1 MTEQGSSPV
10 RNKILVVDDNEDIIK
25 VMRFLISAKTD
36 VEALYAESFSEAMV
50 LAEQHRDSIFL
61 TILDLN
67 LPDSPEGEVVQH
79 ILSLGL
85 PAIVFTGNFDPE
97 KRKQFLGMGVV
108 DYVLKDSRMVYD
120 YIIRIINRIWRNRY
134 IKVLVVDDSF
144 TMRNQLVRFL
154 LLQQLE
160 IHTAEDGVEALAVM
174 NEHPDI
180 KLVITDH
187 NMPNMDGFQLVT
199 ELRRKHARE
208 DLGIIGLSG
217 EGTGELSARFLKI
230 GANDFLAKPF
240 YHEEFFSR
248 IMQNLETMEQLEEIR
263 EASRRDY
270 LTNIYNRRYFYQT
283 ASAIFK
289 SAEKSQTKLSVA
301 LIDIDN
307 FKQVNDEYGHDA
319 GDRVIKNMAE
329 LLNSEFADQ
338 LVARFGGEEFCI
350 LFKDEKADEVIQRL
364 DEFRRKIEIQSLD
377 IETDVI
383 SYTISIGVDM
393 TADKGIDKMITS
405 ADEALY
411 RAKASGRN
419 RVELNSSNSI

>member
-1 MTEQGSSPV
+1 MTEHDSQLI

-25 VMRFLISAKTD
+25 VMRFLISAKTEVD
-36 VEALYAESFSEAMV
+36 AIYASSFSEAMA

-67 LPDSPEGEVVQH
+67 LPDSPDGEVVQH

-97 KRKQFLGMGVV
+97 MRKQFLGMGVV
-108 DYVLKDSRMVYD
+108 DYVLKDNRMVYE
-120 YIIRIINRIWRNRY
+120 YIIRIINRIWRNRD

-144 TMRNQLVRFL
+144 TMRNQLARFL
-154 LLQQLE
+154 LLQQLQ
-160 IHTAEDGVEALAVM
+160 IHTAEDGVEALAVLH
-174 NEHPDI
+174 EHPDI

-199 ELRRKHARE
+199 EIRRNHARE
-208 DLGIIGLSG
+208 DMGIIGLSG

-270 LTNIYNRRYFYQT
+270 LTNLYNRRYFYQR
-283 ASAIFK
+283 ASELFK
-289 SAEKSQTKLSVA
+289 NAEKSSVQLSVA
-301 LIDIDN
+301 ILDIDH
-307 FKQVNDEYGHDA
+307 FKQVNDEYGHDV
-319 GDRVIKNMAE
+319 GDRVIKDLAG
-329 LLNSEFADQ
+329 LLNREFSDQ

-350 LFKDEKADEVIQRL
+350 LFSDVKTDDVMHRL
-364 DEFRRKIEIQSLD
+364 DTFRQQLQEQSLD
-377 IETDVI
+377 IETESI
-383 SYTISIGVDM
+383 RYTVSTGVDVSSS
-393 TADKGIDKMITS
+393 KGIDKMITS

-411 RAKASGRN
+411 RAKAGGRN
-419 RVELNSSNSI
+419 RVELNS

>member
-1 MTEQGSSPV
+1 MPEQDSQLM

-36 VEALYAESFSEAMV
+36 VDALYASSFSEAMV

-67 LPDSPEGEVVQH
+67 LPDAADGEVVQH

-97 KRKQFLGMGVV
+97 KRKQFLDMGVV
-108 DYVLKDSRMVYD
+108 DYVLKDNRMVYE
-120 YIIRIINRIWRNRY
+120 YIIRIINRIWRNRD

-154 LLQQLE
+154 LLQQLQ
-160 IHTAEDGVEALAVM
+160 IHTAGDGVEALTVL

-187 NMPNMDGFQLVT
+187 NMPNMDGFQLVS
-199 ELRRKHARE
+199 EIRRHHARE

-217 EGTGELSARFLKI
+217 EGSGELSARFLKI

-263 EASRRDY
+263 ETSRRDY
-270 LTNIYNRRYFYQT
+270 LTNLYNRRYFYQR
-283 ASAIFK
+283 AAELFK
-289 SAEKSQTKLSVA
+289 NTDKSCSPLTVA
-301 LIDIDN
+301 LLDIDH
-307 FKQVNDEYGHDA
+307 FKQVNDEYGHDV
-319 GDRVIKNMAE
+319 GDLVIQNLAK
-329 LLNSEFADQ
+329 LLNDTFSGQ

-350 LFKDEKADEVIQRL
+350 LFNDEATDDVVQSLEDFRSQLETQRL
-364 DEFRRKIEIQSLD
+364 DID
-377 IETDVI
+377 TDTI
-383 SYTISIGVDM
+383 NYTVSIGVDTM
-393 TADKGIDKMITS
+393 YDKGIDKMITS
-405 ADEALY
+405 ADQALY
-411 RAKASGRN
+411 RAKAGGRN
-419 RVELNSSNSI
+419 KVEING

>member
-1 MTEQGSSPV
+1 MSEQDSRLM

-36 VEALYAESFSEAMV
+36 VDAIYASSFSEAMA

-67 LPDSPEGEVVQH
+67 LPDAVDGEVVQH

-97 KRKQFLGMGVV
+97 KRKQFLDMGVV
-108 DYVLKDSRMVYD
+108 DYVLKDNRMVYE
-120 YIIRIINRIWRNRY
+120 YIIRIINRIWRNRN

-154 LLQQLE
+154 LLQQLQ
-160 IHTAEDGVEALAVM
+160 IHTAGDGVEALTVL

-180 KLVITDH
+180 RLVITDH
-187 NMPNMDGFQLVT
+187 NMPNMDGFQLVS
-199 ELRRKHARE
+199 EIRRHHARE
-208 DLGIIGLSG
+208 DMGIIGLSG
-217 EGTGELSARFLKI
+217 EGSGELSARFLKI

-263 EASRRDY
+263 EISRRDY
-270 LTNIYNRRYFYQT
+270 LTNLYNRRYFYQR
-283 ASAIFK
+283 AEELFNNSSK
-289 SAEKSQTKLSVA
+289 SLLAVA
-301 LIDIDN
+301 LLDIDH
-307 FKQVNDEYGHDA
+307 FKQINDEYGHDV
-319 GDRVIKNMAE
+319 GDIVIQNLAK
-329 LLNSEFADQ
+329 LLCDSFPSQ

-350 LFKDEKADEVIQRL
+350 LFNDVGSDDVMQRLEVFRNILETQRL
-364 DEFRRKIEIQSLD
+364 DID
-377 IETDVI
+377 TDTI
-383 SYTISIGVDM
+383 NYTVSIGVD
-393 TADKGIDKMITS
+393 TTFAHGIDKMITS
-405 ADEALY
+405 ADQALY
-411 RAKASGRN
+411 RAKAGGRN
-419 RVELNSSNSI
+419 KVELNS

>member
-1 MTEQGSSPV
+1 MSEQATQPE

-36 VEALYAESFSEAMV
+36 VEAIYAESFSEAMV

-97 KRKQFLGMGVV
+97 KRKQFLDLGVV
-108 DYVLKDSRMVYD
+108 DYVLKDNRMVYE
-120 YIIRIINRIWRNRY
+120 YIIRIINRIWRNRH
-134 IKVLVVDDSF
+134 ISVLVVDDSF

-154 LLQQLE
+154 LLQQLQ
-160 IHTAEDGVEALAVM
+160 IHTAADGVEALAVLK
-174 NEHPDI
+174 EHPDI

-199 ELRRKHARE
+199 EIRRHHARE

-217 EGTGELSARFLKI
+217 EGSGELSARFLKI

-270 LTNIYNRRYFYQT
+270 LTNLYNRRYFYERAQEL
-283 ASAIFK
+283 FK
-289 SAEKSQTKLSVA
+289 NAEKSSAQLSVA
-301 LIDIDN
+301 ILDIDH
-307 FKQVNDEYGHDA
+307 FKQVNDEYGHDV
-319 GDRVIKNMAE
+319 GDLVIKNLAA
-329 LLNSEFADQ
+329 LLNSEFSDQ

-350 LFKDEKADEVIQRL
+350 LFSGVKTDDVMQRL
-364 DEFRRKIEIQSLD
+364 DNFRQKLDEQRLD
-377 IETDVI
+377 IETDSI
-383 SYTISIGVDM
+383 SYTLSTGVDVSV
-393 TADKGIDKMITS
+393 DKGIDKMITG
-405 ADEALY
+405 ADQALY
-411 RAKASGRN
+411 RAKAAGRN
-419 RVELNSSNSI
+419 RVELNS

>member
-1 MTEQGSSPV
+1 MSEQDSRLM

-36 VEALYAESFSEAMV
+36 VDAIYASSFSEAMA

-67 LPDSPEGEVVQH
+67 LPDAVDGEVVQH

-97 KRKQFLGMGVV
+97 KRKQFLDMGVV
-108 DYVLKDSRMVYD
+108 DYVLKDNRMVYE
-120 YIIRIINRIWRNRY
+120 YIIRIINRIWRNRN

-154 LLQQLE
+154 LLQQLQ
-160 IHTAEDGVEALAVM
+160 IHTAGDGVEALTVL

-180 KLVITDH
+180 RLVITDH
-187 NMPNMDGFQLVT
+187 NMPNMDGFQLVS
-199 ELRRKHARE
+199 EIRRHHARE
-208 DLGIIGLSG
+208 DMGIIGLSG
-217 EGTGELSARFLKI
+217 EGSGELSARFLKI

-263 EASRRDY
+263 EISRRDY
-270 LTNIYNRRYFYQT
+270 LTNLYNRRYFYQR
-283 ASAIFK
+283 AEELFNNSSK
-289 SAEKSQTKLSVA
+289 SLLAVA
-301 LIDIDN
+301 LLDIDH
-307 FKQVNDEYGHDA
+307 FKQINDEYGHDV
-319 GDRVIKNMAE
+319 GDIVIQNLAK
-329 LLNSEFADQ
+329 LLCDSFPAQ

-350 LFKDEKADEVIQRL
+350 LFNDVGSDDVMQRLEVFRNILETQRL
-364 DEFRRKIEIQSLD
+364 DID
-377 IETDVI
+377 TDTI
-383 SYTISIGVDM
+383 NYTVSIGVD
-393 TADKGIDKMITS
+393 TTFAHGIDKMITS
-405 ADEALY
+405 ADQALY
-411 RAKASGRN
+411 RAKAGGRN
-419 RVELNSSNSI
+419 KVELNS

>member
-10 RNKILVVDDNEDIIK
+10 RNKILLVDDNEDIIK

-36 VEALYAESFSEAMV
+36 VEALYASSFSEAMA

-79 ILSLGL
+79 ILALGL

-108 DYVLKDSRMVYD
+108 DYVLKDNRMVYE
-120 YIIRIINRIWRNRY
+120 YIIRIINRIWRNRD

-154 LLQQLE
+154 LLQQLQ
-160 IHTAEDGVEALAVM
+160 IHTAADGVEALAVLK
-174 NEHPDI
+174 EHPDI

-199 ELRRKHARE
+199 EIRRHHARE

-217 EGTGELSARFLKI
+217 EGSGELSARFLKI

-240 YHEEFFSR
+240 YNEEFFSR

-270 LTNIYNRRYFYQT
+270 LTNLYNRRYFYE
-283 ASAIFK
+283 
-289 SAEKSQTKLSVA
+289 SAETLFKNTTKSSAHLSVA
-301 LIDIDN
+301 ILDIDH
-307 FKQVNDEYGHDA
+307 FKQVNDEYGHDV
-319 GDRVIKNMAE
+319 GDLVIKNLAG
-329 LLNSEFADQ
+329 LLNSEFSDQ

-350 LFKDEKADEVIQRL
+350 LFSGTKTDDVMQRL
-364 DEFRRKIEIQSLD
+364 DDFRMKLQSQSLD
-377 IETDVI
+377 IETESI
-383 SYTISIGVDM
+383 RYTVSTGVDVS
-393 TADKGIDKMITS
+393 AEKGIDKMITS

-411 RAKASGRN
+411 RAKAGGRN
-419 RVELNSSNSI
+419 RVELNN

>member
-1 MTEQGSSPV
+1 MSEQDSRLM

-36 VEALYAESFSEAMV
+36 VDAIYASSFSEAMA

-67 LPDSPEGEVVQH
+67 LPDAVDGEVVQH

-97 KRKQFLGMGVV
+97 KRKQFLDMGVV
-108 DYVLKDSRMVYD
+108 DYVLKDNRMVYE
-120 YIIRIINRIWRNRY
+120 YIIRIINRIWRNRN

-154 LLQQLE
+154 LLQQLQ
-160 IHTAEDGVEALAVM
+160 IHTAGDGVDALTVL

-180 KLVITDH
+180 RLVITDH
-187 NMPNMDGFQLVT
+187 NMPNMDGFQLVS
-199 ELRRKHARE
+199 EIRRHHARE
-208 DLGIIGLSG
+208 DMGIIGLSG
-217 EGTGELSARFLKI
+217 EGSGELSARFLKI

-263 EASRRDY
+263 EISRRDY
-270 LTNIYNRRYFYQT
+270 LTNLYNRRYFYQR
-283 ASAIFK
+283 AEELFNNSSK
-289 SAEKSQTKLSVA
+289 SLLAVA
-301 LIDIDN
+301 LLDIDH
-307 FKQVNDEYGHDA
+307 FKQINDEYGHDV
-319 GDRVIKNMAE
+319 GDIVIQNLAK
-329 LLNSEFADQ
+329 LLCDSFPSQ

-350 LFKDEKADEVIQRL
+350 LFNDVGSDDVMQRLEVFRNILETQRL
-364 DEFRRKIEIQSLD
+364 DID
-377 IETDVI
+377 TDTI
-383 SYTISIGVDM
+383 NYTVSIGVD
-393 TADKGIDKMITS
+393 TTFAHGIDKMITS
-405 ADEALY
+405 ADQALY
-411 RAKASGRN
+411 RAKAGGRN
-419 RVELNSSNSI
+419 KVELNS